1 MFSSLPEKPYLYQL
15 TCVLGRSL
23 FLKIEKVTGISKL
36 IQMLFYRGSFIQP
49 HVLLRDYG
57 LKGVECV
64 SLLVNTFQAENKV
77 FTEYVLE
84 TCCKQFNLFVLIDK
98 NCIQYGNDVYKV
110 VLCCHLF
117 FIVIYHCNIMLMK
130 SCLYILFVIYI

>member
-23 FLKIEKVTGISKL
+23 FLKIEKVTGISKF
-36 IQMLFYRGSFIQP
+36 IQMLFYRGSLIQP

-64 SLLVNTFQAENKV
+64 SLIVKGVGGRGDGGSGDDTFMYTN
-77 FTEYVLE
+77 
-84 TCCKQFNLFVLIDK
+84 CFN
-98 NCIQYGNDVYKV
+98 
-110 VLCCHLF
+110 
-117 FIVIYHCNIMLMK
+117 
-130 SCLYILFVIYI
+130 